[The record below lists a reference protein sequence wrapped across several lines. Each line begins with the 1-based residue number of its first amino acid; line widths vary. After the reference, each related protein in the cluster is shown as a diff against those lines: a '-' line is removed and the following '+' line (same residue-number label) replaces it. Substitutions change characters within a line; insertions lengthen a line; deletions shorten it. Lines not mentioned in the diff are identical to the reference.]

1 MRAVIDTNVFISGL
15 MLPKSTL
22 GKIIGA
28 WRTGHYSLVR
38 SEPMLAEIGT
48 VLGYPKIR
56 KRTGWDD
63 DTISR
68 YLTVLRFE
76 SEVVDIRNTDAVVP
90 RDSKDNMV
98 LATLL
103 ASKADCLVTGDIDL
117 LSLADTYPIYTPA
130 DFINRIF

>member
-1 MRAVIDTNVFISGL
+1 VRVVIDTNVFISGL

-22 GKIIGA
+22 GQIIGA
-28 WRTGHYSLVR
+28 WRTGHYSLVI
-38 SEPMLAEIGT
+38 SEPLLMEIGA
-48 VLGYPKIR
+48 VLGYPKIH

-68 YLTVLRFE
+68 YLTVLRYE
-76 SEVVDIRNTDAVVP
+76 TEVVDIRNTHAVVP
-90 RDSKDNMV
+90 RDAKDNIV
-98 LATLL
+98 LVALL

-130 DFINRIF
+130 DFSRRIF